1 MFIFSVLLTMLPVS
15 WTILPARKYLFI
27 YFCSEIFFN
36 NSYITKM
43 YKKNSLRLSLTIMGV
58 LFVLPSCSSNETGSE
73 VIQVPDTP
81 TEPKKEIL
89 TEADPTIFLDDD
101 GTYYLYGTGS
111 NSDFGFYVYQSTDLN
126 AWQGPVGN
134 SNGFCLTGAT
144 SFGTT
149 GFWAPQVFK
158 KGDTYY
164 MFYTA
169 NEQIA
174 VAKSTSPK
182 GPFAQNDKQAIATPG
197 KAIDPFV
204 FFDNDGKAY
213 LYHVRLQDG
222 NRIFVAEMTDDLMG
236 IKEETAKECIHVTE
250 QWENTANA
258 SWGVTEGPTVLHIGD
273 TYYMFYSANDFR
285 NIDYA
290 VGVATSSSPY
300 GPWQKLSTSVINR
313 ANIGYYGTGHGDIFK
328 DAKGVWNY
336 VFHTHNS
343 FTEVSPRKT
352 AVVSLTHQGKTF
364 RVTDKTF
371 HFLTK

>member
-1 MFIFSVLLTMLPVS
+1 
-15 WTILPARKYLFI
+15 
-27 YFCSEIFFN
+27 
-36 NSYITKM
+36 M

-58 LFVLPSCSSNETGSE
+58 LFVLPSCSSNETCSE

-290 VGVATSSSPY
+290 VGIATSSSPY
-300 GPWQKLSTSVINR
+300 GPWQKSSTSVINR

>member
-1 MFIFSVLLTMLPVS
+1 
-15 WTILPARKYLFI
+15 
-27 YFCSEIFFN
+27 
-36 NSYITKM
+36 M
-43 YKKNSLRLSLTIMGV
+43 YKKSNLRLSLTILGM
-58 LFVLPSCSSNETGSE
+58 LIVLPSCSSNETGND
-73 VIQVPDTP
+73 VIQIPNGP

-89 TEADPTIFLDDD
+89 TEADPTIFLDED

-111 NSDFGFYVYQSTDLN
+111 NSDYGFYVYQSENLKT
-126 AWQGPVGN
+126 WKGPVGN
-134 SNGFCLTGAT
+134 TNGFCLTGAT

-182 GPFAQNDKQAIATPG
+182 GPFTQNEKKAIATPG

-204 FFDNDGKAY
+204 FFDNDGKTY

-222 NRIFVAEMTDDLMG
+222 NRIFVAEMTEDLMG
-236 IKEETAKECIHVTE
+236 IKEETAKECVHATE
-250 QWENTANA
+250 QWENTAQA
-258 SWGVTEGPTVLHIGD
+258 SWSVTEGPTVLHIGD
-273 TYYMFYSANDFR
+273 TYYLFYSANDFR

-290 VGVATSSSPY
+290 VGVATATSPY
-300 GPWQKLSTSVINR
+300 GPWQKVAKPVINR
-313 ANIGYYGTGHGDIFK
+313 ANIGYYGTGHGDMFK
-328 DAKGVWNY
+328 DIQGNWNY

-352 AVVSLTHQGKTF
+352 AVVGMKQQGIAF
-364 RVTDKTF
+364 SVTDGTF
-371 HFLTK
+371 HYLYKE

>member
-1 MFIFSVLLTMLPVS
+1 
-15 WTILPARKYLFI
+15 
-27 YFCSEIFFN
+27 
-36 NSYITKM
+36 M

-134 SNGFCLTGAT
+134 SNGFCLTGVT

-182 GPFAQNDKQAIATPG
+182 GPFVQNDKQAIATPG

-290 VGVATSSSPY
+290 VGIATSSSPY
-300 GPWQKLSTSVINR
+300 GPWQKSSTSVINR

>member
-1 MFIFSVLLTMLPVS
+1 
-15 WTILPARKYLFI
+15 
-27 YFCSEIFFN
+27 
-36 NSYITKM
+36 M

-134 SNGFCLTGAT
+134 SNGFCLTGVT

-290 VGVATSSSPY
+290 VGIATSSSPY
-300 GPWQKLSTSVINR
+300 GPWQKSSTSVINR

-364 RVTDKTF
+364 RITDKTF

>member
-1 MFIFSVLLTMLPVS
+1 MYN
-15 WTILPARKYLFI
+15 K
-27 YFCSEIFFN
+27 N
-36 NSYITKM
+36 N
-43 YKKNSLRLSLTIMGV
+43 LRLSLTILGV
-58 LFVLPSCSSNETGSE
+58 LSVLPSCSSNETGND
-73 VIQVPDTP
+73 VIQKPDTP
-81 TEPKKEIL
+81 KESKKEIL

-111 NSDFGFYVYQSTDLN
+111 NSDYGFYVYQSKDLN
-126 AWQGPVGN
+126 TWQGPVGN
-134 SNGFCLTGAT
+134 ANGLCLTGAT

-174 VAKSTSPK
+174 VAKSNSPK
-182 GPFAQNDKQAIATPG
+182 GPFTQDNKSTITIPG

-204 FFDNDGKAY
+204 FFDTDGKAY
-213 LYHVRLQDG
+213 LYHVRLQEG
-222 NRIFVAEMTDDLMG
+222 NRIFVAEMTDDLMC
-236 IKEETAKECIHVTE
+236 INEETATECIHATE
-250 QWENTANA
+250 QWENTAQV
-258 SWGVTEGPTVLHIGD
+258 SWGVTEVPTVLKIDD

-290 VGVATSSSPY
+290 VGVATSNSPY
-300 GPWQKLSTSVINR
+300 GPWMKSTRSVINR

-328 DAKGVWNY
+328 DAQDNWNY

-352 AVVSLTHQGKTF
+352 AIVGLKQQGTSFCVS
-364 RVTDKTF
+364 DSTF
-371 HFLTK
+371 HYLSK